1 MNAKVLRFIK
11 NKGRNR
17 YLKIE
22 EINKLR
28 ESTKYKYSTGRNV
41 LGVRILLEDWIH
53 GLEIGHVMQLNPMI
67 ATELHNPINRVNIE
81 KGLQR
86 LHELMKDP
94 MLEKLVLLIVSMFSI
109 ATELRLENKPA
120 NLSEPWHAQSVICA
134 SYYLP
139 K

>member
-1 MNAKVLRFIK
+1 MK
-11 NKGRNR
+11 NKGKNS

-22 EINKLR
+22 DINKLR

-41 LGVRILLEDWIH
+41 LGVRILLQDWIH

-67 ATELHNPINRVNIE
+67 ASELQNPINRVNIE

-109 ATELRLENKPA
+109 ATELRLENKTA

>member
-1 MNAKVLRFIK
+1 VESTSLTSKSLNKSQSSKNFIPAGTKCYVEEHQRSLDTFTLESYRLLKSMNAKVLRFMK
-11 NKGRNR
+11 NKGKNR

-67 ATELHNPINRVNIE
+67 ATELQNPQNRLNIE
-81 KGLQR
+81 NGL
-86 LHELMKDP
+86 
-94 MLEKLVLLIVSMFSI
+94 
-109 ATELRLENKPA
+109 
-120 NLSEPWHAQSVICA
+120 
-134 SYYLP
+134 
-139 K
+139 